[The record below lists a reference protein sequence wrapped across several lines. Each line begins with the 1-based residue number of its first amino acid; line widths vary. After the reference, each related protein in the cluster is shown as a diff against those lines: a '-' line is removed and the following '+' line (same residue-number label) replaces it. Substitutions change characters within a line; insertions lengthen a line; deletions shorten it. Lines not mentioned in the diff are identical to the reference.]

1 MLKPM
6 YDNMLVRMSEVK
18 SAEKVSEAGIIQQ
31 MDVAGLDQSPY
42 NEGEV
47 VAVGGGYRNS
57 NDGTLMP
64 LTVKVGDKII
74 FRKMVEVKI
83 EDEDDNLF
91 LVSEATV
98 LAIK

>member
-6 YDNMLVRMSEVK
+6 YDNMIVRMDVK
-18 SAEKVSEAGIIQQ
+18 ESGEKVSKSGIIESIDLVD
-31 MDVAGLDQSPY
+31 MSPY

-47 VAVGGGYRNS
+47 VAVGAGYRNS
-57 NDGTLMP
+57 NDGSLMP

-74 FRKMVEVKI
+74 FRKMVEVKL
-83 EDEDDNLF
+83 EDQEEDNLF